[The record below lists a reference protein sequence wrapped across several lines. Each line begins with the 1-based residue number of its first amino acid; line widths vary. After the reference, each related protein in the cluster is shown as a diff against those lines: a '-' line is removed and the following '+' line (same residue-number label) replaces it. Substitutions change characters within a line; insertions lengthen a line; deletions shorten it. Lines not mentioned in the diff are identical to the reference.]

1 MIEYIKSIY
10 EDNRFTINHDRIIY
24 FFALFNLDIGSE
36 FGNNFLRVGVVIT
49 KTKRMKGSTKVV
61 FVASSVITI
70 SNFSDINIQNTTDV
84 GREIVKVEKELNH
97 NRSS

>member
-1 MIEYIKSIY
+1 
-10 EDNRFTINHDRIIY
+10 
-24 FFALFNLDIGSE
+24 
-36 FGNNFLRVGVVIT
+36 
-49 KTKRMKGSTKVV
+49 MKGSTKVV